1 MANNKKLTKAEL
13 NQTLPIPLAK
23 GVLKKTNR
31 GQLLKMLDDLNQK
44 IEIEEVNHHDDCLCD
59 ICSEQRITSEAEVVE
74 VSPNVFEQ
82 EVNLTDEEI
91 AQQEA
96 RKQKTLDN
104 IQKAGERHAQRL
116 IYPHAKV
123 TVGGELRSAEN
134 TPEVIQDKTP
144 EENAQLDY
152 EHKLKIKAMDY
163 QASLAKAQGNMIQ
176 GMVQDYEYRCVEI
189 LVEDEDETYQ
199 VSKQIE
205 CVLDHN
211 AKQAIVIRGD
221 IVIGGDKDMY
231 KNLYKPL
238 NVATPKRGGSAKGSS
253 KGSEINDFIEA
264 TLSVTNDTFELKELA
279 EMMATKFGGTVS
291 SYQTRLTD
299 CKNPKY
305 NKLSTLLVEQK
316 IGSMKAL
323 LLDTDSRVDRSI
335 AKFHKDH
342 PWAKEEIQAQE
353 EVQETIKVESTNP
366 RKPNG
371 GPVTKI
377 VEEAIAA

>member
-1 MANNKKLTKAEL
+1 MATIQTKKVINEMLTNSLDE
-13 NQTLPIPLAK
+13 AK
-23 GVLKKTNR
+23 LKRTNR
-31 GQLLKMLDDLNQK
+31 GELLQML
-44 IEIEEVNHHDDCLCD
+44 
-59 ICSEQRITSEAEVVE
+59 SEQEKAYDKIGEIYEAEMTDEELEAHENGPNEAEVVE

-104 IQKAGERHAQRL
+104 IQKAGERHD
-116 IYPHAKV
+116 AKV

-163 QASLAKAQGNMIQ
+163 MASLAKAQGNMIQ

-189 LVEDEDETYQ
+189 VVEDETGQ

-238 NVATPKRGGSAKGSS
+238 NVATPKRGGSAKGS
-253 KGSEINDFIEA
+253 EINDFIEE
-264 TLSVTNDTFELKELA
+264 TLSVTNDTFGLKELA
-279 EMMATKFGGTVS
+279 DLMVEKFGGKLS

-366 RKPNG
+366 SKPNG

>member
-1 MANNKKLTKAEL
+1 MATIQTKKVINEMLSNSLDEAKLKRTNKGEL
-13 NQTLPIPLAK
+13 LQ
-23 GVLKKTNR
+23 
-31 GQLLKMLDDLNQK
+31 ML
-44 IEIEEVNHHDDCLCD
+44 
-59 ICSEQRITSEAEVVE
+59 SEQEKAYDKIGEIYEAEMTDVELEAHENGPKEAEVVE

-116 IYPHAKV
+116 IYPHFKV

-189 LVEDEDETYQ
+189 VVEDETGQ

-211 AKQAIVIRGD
+211 AKQAIVIGGD
-221 IVIGGDKDMY
+221 IILRADKDMY
-231 KNLYKPL
+231 KSLYKPL
-238 NVATPKRGGSAKGSS
+238 NVATPKRGGSAKGS
-253 KGSEINDFIEA
+253 EINDFIEA
-264 TLSVTNDTFELKELA
+264 TLSSGDVVSLA
-279 EMMATKFGGTVS
+279 KLAQMLGEKFGGKLA
-291 SYQTRLTD
+291 SYQTRLTGY
-299 CKNPKY
+299 KNPKY
-305 NKLSTLLVEQK
+305 SELSTLLVEQK
-316 IGSMKAL
+316 VGEIKAL

-342 PWAKEEIQAQE
+342 PWAKEEIQAE
-353 EVQETIKVESTNP
+353 EEAQETIKVESTNP

>member
-1 MANNKKLTKAEL
+1 MATIQTKKVINEMLSNSLDEAKLKRTNKGEL
-13 NQTLPIPLAK
+13 LQ
-23 GVLKKTNR
+23 
-31 GQLLKMLDDLNQK
+31 ML
-44 IEIEEVNHHDDCLCD
+44 
-59 ICSEQRITSEAEVVE
+59 SEQEKAYDKIGEIYEAEMTDVELEAHENGPKEAEVVE

-116 IYPHAKV
+116 IYPHFKV

-163 QASLAKAQGNMIQ
+163 MASLAKAQGNMIQ

-189 LVEDEDETYQ
+189 VVEDETGQ

-211 AKQAIVIRGD
+211 AKQAIVIGGD
-221 IVIGGDKDMY
+221 IILRADKDMY
-231 KNLYKPL
+231 KSLYKPL
-238 NVATPKRGGSAKGSS
+238 NVATPKRGGSAKGS
-253 KGSEINDFIEA
+253 EINDFIEA
-264 TLSVTNDTFELKELA
+264 TLSSGDVVSLA
-279 EMMATKFGGTVS
+279 KLAQMLGEKFGGKLA
-291 SYQTRLTD
+291 SYQTRLTGY
-299 CKNPKY
+299 KNPKY
-305 NKLSTLLVEQK
+305 SELSTLLVEQK
-316 IGSMKAL
+316 VGEIKAL

-342 PWAKEEIQAQE
+342 PWAKEEIQAE
-353 EVQETIKVESTNP
+353 EEAQETIKVESTNP

>member
-116 IYPHAKV
+116 IYPHFKV

-189 LVEDEDETYQ
+189 VVEDETGQ

-211 AKQAIVIRGD
+211 AKQAIVIGGD
-221 IVIGGDKDMY
+221 IILRADKDMY
-231 KNLYKPL
+231 KSLYKPL
-238 NVATPKRGGSAKGSS
+238 NVATPKRGGSAKGS
-253 KGSEINDFIEA
+253 EINDFIEA
-264 TLSVTNDTFELKELA
+264 TLSSGDVVSLA
-279 EMMATKFGGTVS
+279 KLAQMLGEKFGGKLA
-291 SYQTRLTD
+291 SYQTRLTGY
-299 CKNPKY
+299 KNPKY
-305 NKLSTLLVEQK
+305 SELSTLLVEQK
-316 IGSMKAL
+316 VGEIKAL

-342 PWAKEEIQAQE
+342 PWAQEEIQAQE

>member
-1 MANNKKLTKAEL
+1 MATIQTKKVINEMLTNSLDEAKLKRTNKGEL
-13 NQTLPIPLAK
+13 LQ
-23 GVLKKTNR
+23 
-31 GQLLKMLDDLNQK
+31 ML
-44 IEIEEVNHHDDCLCD
+44 
-59 ICSEQRITSEAEVVE
+59 SEQEKAYDKIGEIYEAEMTDVELEAHENGPKEAEVVE

-116 IYPHAKV
+116 IYPHFKV

-189 LVEDEDETYQ
+189 VVEDETGQ

-211 AKQAIVIRGD
+211 AKQAIVIGGD
-221 IVIGGDKDMY
+221 IILRADKDMY
-231 KNLYKPL
+231 KSLYKPL
-238 NVATPKRGGSAKGSS
+238 NVATPKRGGSAKGS
-253 KGSEINDFIEA
+253 EINDFIEA
-264 TLSVTNDTFELKELA
+264 TLSSGDVVSLA
-279 EMMATKFGGTVS
+279 KLAQMLGEKFGGKLA
-291 SYQTRLTD
+291 SYQTRLTGY
-299 CKNPKY
+299 KNPKY
-305 NKLSTLLVEQK
+305 SELSTLLVEQK
-316 IGSMKAL
+316 VGEIKAL

-342 PWAKEEIQAQE
+342 PWAQEEIQAQE